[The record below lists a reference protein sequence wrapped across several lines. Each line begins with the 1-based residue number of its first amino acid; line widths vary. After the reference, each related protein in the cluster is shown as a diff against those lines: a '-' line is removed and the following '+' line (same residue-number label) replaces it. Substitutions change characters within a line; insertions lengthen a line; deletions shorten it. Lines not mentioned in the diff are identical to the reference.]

1 MPGYQQ
7 PYSNQEQQNRNPTP
21 GREREAATPKPH
33 QGQNNME
40 RGARTDHTDQEN
52 ESLFDLEP
60 QERPRPKKKNM
71 PGREHDDERRDRGA
85 QTPIGQRHDDPKSMN
100 GGQRESRDSSQ
111 RQGKGGQ
118 PPR

>member
-40 RGARTDHTDQEN
+40 RGARTDQED

-60 QERPRPKKKNM
+60 QERPRPTNM
-71 PGREHDDERRDRGA
+71 PGRERRDRAA
-85 QTPIGQRHDDPKSMN
+85 QTPIGQRHDDPKSIN
-100 GGQRESRDSSQ
+100 GGQRESQDSSQ